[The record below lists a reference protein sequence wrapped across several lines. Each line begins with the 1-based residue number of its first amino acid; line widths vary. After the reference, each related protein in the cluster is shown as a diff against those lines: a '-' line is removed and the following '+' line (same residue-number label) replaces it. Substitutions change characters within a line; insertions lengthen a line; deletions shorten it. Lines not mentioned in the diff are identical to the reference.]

1 MLRKNLGTFL
11 LYEKFYILLDIKII
25 NIIYTCIVNKI
36 RIIRYFYTSCN
47 IKEKCMEFFFFIIF
61 SFLLFSHKLN
71 YKKTW
76 FLDVTSNKGF
86 IELSTSKK
94 IEQNEYCEL
103 HEL

>member
-1 MLRKNLGTFL
+1 MSC
-11 LYEKFYILLDIKII
+11 II
-25 NIIYTCIVNKI
+25 NKI
-36 RIIRYFYTSCN
+36 RIILHIYTSCD
-47 IKEKCMEFFFFIIF
+47 IKEKYMEFFYFIMF
-61 SFLLFSHKLN
+61 SFLLFRHKIK

-86 IELSTSKK
+86 IELSTSKT